1 MAVKADEISRI
12 IEEKISGFEREIDLQ
27 ETGTI
32 ISIGDGIAR
41 IYGLENAVSG
51 ELIEFPHNVIGMVLN
66 LEEDNIGAVIFG
78 DYTEIKEGG
87 HCPQDE
93 QDRPG
98 PGTRGAGRPRRRR
111 PRQSP

>member
-66 LEEDNIGAVIFG
+66 LEEDNIG
-78 DYTEIKEGG
+78 
-87 HCPQDE
+87 
-93 QDRPG
+93 